1 MPAGAVQ
8 NPANLTVA
16 SVESSAATIHT
27 AVQTWLRAN
36 MAVNDSL
43 YNLSFIA
50 NKYNDKVTCFILF
63 EDQ

>member
-8 NPANLTVA
+8 NPANLTVV

-27 AVQTWLRAN
+27 TVQTWLRAN

-43 YNLSFIA
+43 YNLSFIP
-50 NKYNDKVTCFILF
+50 NKFNDKVTCIILF